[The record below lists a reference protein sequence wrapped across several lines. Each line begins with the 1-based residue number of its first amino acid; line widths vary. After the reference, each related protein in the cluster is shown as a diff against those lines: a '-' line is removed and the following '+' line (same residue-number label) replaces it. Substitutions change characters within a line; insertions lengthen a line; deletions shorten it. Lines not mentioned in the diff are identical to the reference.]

1 MQRTAQLRRSSE
13 SLMRPS
19 LALRRFVQELQP
31 IGSEV
36 IAARRHIAT
45 IAARLEATFGLPSIK
60 RIGSHT
66 RGTAIATFSDVD
78 VLAVLPRKEARWG
91 SRLVSSDTYI
101 RRVAADLQ
109 DRYTGTSVRRD
120 GQAVVLNFKGGAHS
134 VDVVPG
140 FFRRFDRGRPV
151 YLIPDSDGDW
161 LETSPEQ
168 HNRFFQRADER
179 SGGKLRRVS
188 QLIKGWR
195 FARVPPY
202 ALSSFY
208 TDLLLATTDIASGAK
223 TYSECLRDFFRELVR
238 REVRGLQDP
247 IGIARLV
254 VASASEPALDR
265 LYSAAVAARDR
276 ANEAVYAE
284 SRSDSTEARR
294 LWGLIFRA
302 AI

>member
-1 MQRTAQLRRSSE
+1 MPPTAQLRAGSE
-13 SLMRPS
+13 PRMHPS
-19 LALRRFVQELQP
+19 LALRRYVQGLQP
-31 IGSEV
+31 IESEL

-60 RIGSHT
+60 RIGSHV

-78 VLAVLPRKEARWG
+78 VLAVLPRTEAQWG
-91 SRLVSSDTYI
+91 GRLVSSDSYI

-109 DRYTGTSVRRD
+109 DRYTSTSVRRD

-140 FFRRFDRGRPV
+140 FYRRFDRGRPV
-151 YLIPDSDGDW
+151 FAIPGANGDW

-168 HNRFFQRADER
+168 HNLYFRRADER

-188 QLIKGWR
+188 QLTKGWR
-195 FARVPPY
+195 FARSPPY

-208 TDLLLATTDIASGAK
+208 TDLLLATSDIASGVK

-247 IGIARLV
+247 IGIAGLV
-254 VASASEPALDR
+254 VASASEAALDR
-265 LYSAAVAARDR
+265 TFSAALAARDR

-284 SRSDSTEARR
+284 SRKDFAEARR
-294 LWGLIFRA
+294 LWGLVFRVA
-302 AI
+302 L